1 MFYLSLTTDNVGEL
15 SLVIMKEKNYIRCIC
30 CK

>member
-15 SLVIMKEKNYIRCIC
+15 SLVIMKEKKLYPLYML
-30 CK
+30 